1 MLFIPEKRA
10 KATIERILKEREEHK
25 TKEFEEM
32 KKEYEESQKKG
43 NLMDEYCK

>member
-10 KATIERILKEREEHK
+10 KATIERILEEREERK

-32 KKEYEESQKKG
+32 KKEYEESQKK
-43 NLMDEYCK
+43 EI